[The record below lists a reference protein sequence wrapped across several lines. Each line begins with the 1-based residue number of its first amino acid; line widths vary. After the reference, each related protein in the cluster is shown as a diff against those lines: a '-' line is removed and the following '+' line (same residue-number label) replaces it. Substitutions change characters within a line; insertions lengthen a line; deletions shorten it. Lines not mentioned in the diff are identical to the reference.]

1 MSPPSRATGPSRSQ
15 ATVIGVGTT
24 RQPKLD
30 AVELVLRELRERFPA
45 FLPGEL
51 RLEPRQVPSGAPS
64 TPTTTEET
72 MRGARNRARNTFEL
86 LEREGITPSLR
97 ARETITPVE

>member
-30 AVELVLRELRERFPA
+30 AVEFVLRELRERFPA
-45 FLPGEL
+45 FLPVEL

-72 MRGARNRARNTFEL
+72 MRCARNRARNTFEL

-97 ARETITPVE
+97 AREKITPVE